1 MEKPA
6 KHIGSLIFSKIEN
19 EYKNIFDKDYD
30 TLWLSHICKCVLKVF
45 EAIKGMRHIKVT
57 CLFRWRVWLKSVI
70 NF

>member
-30 TLWLSHICKCVLKVF
+30 TL
-45 EAIKGMRHIKVT
+45 
-57 CLFRWRVWLKSVI
+57 
-70 NF
+70 